1 MPKDDTPI
9 LKRLGILSTEFQPA
23 LNMFQSISQTS
34 DISTLF
40 GKNATMMTIQE
51 NQDQSRM
58 PPEARLNTAQ
68 HPRKPVFSPESQIS
82 RPTTAKQSRADSR
95 NDSQSRKN
103 ARERLQAL
111 KQSKPFSV
119 VNSYLQ
125 RTTLRS
131 STTCSQCVILVIL
144 IELNSLL

>member
-51 NQDQSRM
+51 N
-58 PPEARLNTAQ
+58 
-68 HPRKPVFSPESQIS
+68 
-82 RPTTAKQSRADSR
+82 
-95 NDSQSRKN
+95 
-103 ARERLQAL
+103 
-111 KQSKPFSV
+111 
-119 VNSYLQ
+119 
-125 RTTLRS
+125 
-131 STTCSQCVILVIL
+131 
-144 IELNSLL
+144 